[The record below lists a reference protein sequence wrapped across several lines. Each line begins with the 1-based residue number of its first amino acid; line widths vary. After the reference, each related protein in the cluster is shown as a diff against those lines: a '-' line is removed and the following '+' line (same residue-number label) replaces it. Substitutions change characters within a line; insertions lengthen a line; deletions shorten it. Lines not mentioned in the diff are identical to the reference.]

1 MIDKDSER
9 REYYEYQSDED
20 FHISQCA
27 YCKHKGNGRYCDAF
41 DEIPM
46 SILLNEV
53 DHRQPING
61 DRNIQFEPNE
71 GVSASKLDRLF
82 K

>member
-1 MIDKDSER
+1 MPEEKFI
-9 REYYEYQSDED
+9 YQDDVEIR
-20 FHISQCA
+20 ISQCA

-53 DHRQPING
+53 DHRKPVEG
-61 DRNIQFEPNE
+61 DNDIQFEPNE

>member
-1 MIDKDSER
+1 MVNNKFS
-9 REYYEYQSDED
+9 YVDENETI
-20 FHISQCA
+20 FSQCV